1 MSDLQLIDSHKLI
14 YHPQRV
20 AALLDAKGDWEKAKT
35 IYPIYVELGPVGA
48 CNHRCVFCAY
58 DYVGYQT
65 RTLSYEMLSQRIPE
79 MGRLGVKSIMFA
91 GEGEPMLHKDICKIV
106 QLTKASGIDCSFTSN
121 VTAMPK
127 EFCDEALP
135 HVTWLKAS
143 VNAGTAATYAR
154 IHRTKE
160 AHFDLAIANLSKM
173 AQAKKANDL
182 AVTLGAQILLLPEN
196 AHEIRT
202 LAEICRDRIGLDY
215 LVVKPY
221 SHLGHSLTQ
230 AYKDLDYNQF
240 LALEDSLRGLST
252 DRFSLVFRKNTMRNY
267 TAQDRYTR
275 CYSTPYL
282 WAHIMASGAV
292 FGCGAY
298 LEDGRFDYGNINQA
312 SFQDIWE
319 GEKRKANHDFVRN
332 AMSIDECRR
341 NCRMDEVNRYLFRL
355 IDNRPAHV
363 NFI

>member
-20 AALLDAKGDWEKAKT
+20 AALLEARGDWEKAKA
-35 IYPIYVELGPVGA
+35 IYPIYVELGLVGA

-58 DYVGYQT
+58 DYIGYQT
-65 RTLSYEMLSQRIPE
+65 RTLSYELLSERIPE

-106 QLTKASGIDCSFTSN
+106 QLTKASGIDCSFTTN
-121 VTAMPK
+121 ATAVPK
-127 EFCDEALP
+127 DFCDEALA

-143 VNAGTAATYAR
+143 VNAGTKETYAR
-154 IHRTKE
+154 IHRTKD
-160 AHFDLAIANLSKM
+160 AHFDLAIANLARMVETKRARS
-173 AQAKKANDL
+173 L
-182 AVTLGAQILLLPEN
+182 SVTLGAQILLLPEN
-196 AHEIRT
+196 AHEVRI
-202 LAEICRDRIGLDY
+202 LAEICRDIGLDY

-230 AYKDLDYNQF
+230 AYTDLDYREF
-240 LALEDSLRGLST
+240 MALEDSLKDLST

-282 WAHIMASGAV
+282 WAHIMASGSV

-298 LEDGRFDYGNINQA
+298 LEDSRFDYGNIQEM
-312 SFQDIWE
+312 SFQEIWE
-319 GEKRKANHDFVRN
+319 GDRRKANHAFVRDE
-332 AMSIDECRR
+332 MCIDDCRR
-341 NCRMDEVNRYLFRL
+341 NCRMDEVNRSLFRL